1 MLQNKLILGRI
12 VEDNAQNKSFGI
24 MISTMCKDNYKMS
37 KKLSKIFLKAYNQN
51 STDKIAVFLKALK
64 KFLLI

>member
-24 MISTMCKDNYKMS
+24 KNYQRY
-37 KKLSKIFLKAYNQN
+37 F
-51 STDKIAVFLKALK
+51 
-64 KFLLI
+64 